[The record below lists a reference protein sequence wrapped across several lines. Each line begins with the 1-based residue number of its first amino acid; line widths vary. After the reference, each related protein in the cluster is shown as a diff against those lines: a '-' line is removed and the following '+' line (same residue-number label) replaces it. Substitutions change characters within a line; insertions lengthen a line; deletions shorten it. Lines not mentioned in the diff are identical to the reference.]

1 MRWCEEEESQG
12 LPRGQ
17 ASQQTYFFS
26 FALFPAISSFAAAPS
41 LEPRPRRQA
50 PAASGG
56 GRQASWSPHRREHR
70 PVQPT
75 PAFFSTRN
83 TKTAFVQP
91 EICTGSGNVLN
102 PAGISPSP
110 PRKRRAGGQMKSPT
124 PSPLS
129 SIPKQPKF
137 TPRSFPTQHPA
148 FKTAATH
155 FYPPLA
161 GFSNN
166 TPPQSHCQ
174 ENKSHRF
181 TTHIINSYI
190 PFTSLIPI
198 YHSHH

>member
-56 GRQASWSPHRREHR
+56 GRQVSWSPHRCEHR

-102 PAGISPSP
+102 PSGDFTLSSQEAPSRGSNEVTDSLTSLVNP
-110 PRKRRAGGQMKSPT
+110 QTAQIHSKEFSHAT
-124 PSPLS
+124 PSV
-129 SIPKQPKF
+129 
-137 TPRSFPTQHPA
+137 
-148 FKTAATH
+148 
-155 FYPPLA
+155 
-161 GFSNN
+161 
-166 TPPQSHCQ
+166 
-174 ENKSHRF
+174 
-181 TTHIINSYI
+181 
-190 PFTSLIPI
+190 
-198 YHSHH
+198 